1 MAQIYPFPAFRYNAG
16 KVSYD
21 RVLTQPYDKI
31 SPAMQ
36 EKYYAAD
43 PHNLIA
49 IEKGLTF
56 PGDTPAGVEGEKN
69 VYTRAADALQKWIR
83 EQVVVQDTRPC
94 FYSYTQEY
102 TVPGTLDA
110 SGKGERLTRRGFIGA
125 GKLEEYSAGVVFRHE
140 HTLSGPKADRLEL
153 LRHTQT
159 HTGQLF
165 LLYSDAERIIDKILQ
180 QAESEAAPATEL
192 TDEYNVIHRLWVV
205 WQPERIAAIHKAMA
219 DQKLVIADGHHR
231 YETALN
237 YRNERRKETAR
248 EQGLPARAESH
259 DATASSPSLAATAA
273 SPSLSA
279 AASAAA
285 AQIGAPE
292 HIEGSSASVATA
304 TAASLATGATGAASS
319 SPSNSAA
326 SSIEAAPYEAAM
338 MTFVNTRSEGL
349 TILPTHR
356 VVANIPDF
364 SWPTVRR
371 YLEPWFA
378 AEVFTF
384 SSDAEKSAVRDKF
397 LKRLVEA
404 RASRAIG
411 VYPAPEPGA
420 KGGAFYVLTL
430 RPGANL
436 AQLLPNVSPLQRE
449 LDVVLLHDGILEP
462 ALGVTLA
469 AATAEKNLTY
479 EREASAAL
487 DAVDRK
493 AAQVAFLL
501 NACSVDQTWNIATSG
516 EVMPQKSTDFF
527 PKLMSGITMYRV

>member
-1 MAQIYPFPAFRYNAG
+1 MAKVYPFPAFRYNAS
-16 KVSYD
+16 KVAYD

-36 EKYYAAD
+36 DKYYAAD
-43 PHNLIA
+43 PHNLITV
-49 IEKGLTF
+49 EKGRVLS
-56 PGDTPAGVEGEKN
+56 GDTSVGVPEEKN
-69 VYTRAADALQKWIR
+69 VYTRAASALESWIR
-83 EQVVVQDTRPC
+83 EQIVVPDTRAC

-102 TVPGTLDA
+102 TVPGTQQ
-110 SGKGERLTRRGFIGA
+110 RLTRRGFIGA

-165 LLYSDAERIIDKILQ
+165 LLYSDPARVIDKILAE
-180 QAESEAAPATEL
+180 AESESAPATEL

-219 DQKLVIADGHHR
+219 SQKLVIADGHHR
-231 YETALN
+231 YETALT
-237 YRNERRKETAR
+237 YRNERRKKNAR
-248 EQGLPARAESH
+248 EQSLPDRAEAN
-259 DATASSPSLAATAA
+259 DATAA
-273 SPSLSA
+273 SPSLPAAAESA
-279 AASAAA
+279 AATEHVE
-285 AQIGAPE
+285 GA
-292 HIEGSSASVATA
+292 HASVATA
-304 TAASLATGATGAASS
+304 TAASLATGTATATSS
-319 SPSNSAA
+319 GGVLSL
-326 SSIEAAPYEAAM
+326 EATPYEAAM

-364 SWPTVRR
+364 SWATVRR

-384 SSDAEKSAVRDKF
+384 ATDVEKSTMREKF

-411 VYPAPEPGA
+411 VYPAPEAAKAGA
-420 KGGAFYVLTL
+420 YYVLTL

-436 AQLLPNVSPLQRE
+436 AELLPNVSPLQRD

-479 EREASAAL
+479 EREASSAL
-487 DAVDRK
+487 DAVDRR

-501 NACSVDQTWNIATSG
+501 NACTVDQTWNIATSG

>member
-1 MAQIYPFPAFRYNAG
+1 MAQVYPFPAYRYNAS
-16 KVSYD
+16 KVAYD

-36 EKYYAAD
+36 DKYYAAD

-49 IEKGLTF
+49 IEKGRVL
-56 PGDTPAGVEGEKN
+56 PGDTPAGVSDGKIEKN
-69 VYTRAADALQKWIR
+69 VYTRAADALQSWIR
-83 EQVVVQDTRPC
+83 EQIVVPDTRPC

-102 TVPGTLDA
+102 TVPDTQQ
-110 SGKGERLTRRGFIGA
+110 RLTRRGFIGA

-165 LLYSDAERIIDKILQ
+165 FLYSDADRVVDKILA
-180 QAESEAAPATEL
+180 QAEAESAPATEL
-192 TDEYNVIHRLWVV
+192 TDEYNVIHRLWVI
-205 WQPERIAAIHKAMA
+205 WQPERIEAIHKAMA

-237 YRNERRKETAR
+237 YRNERRKENAR
-248 EQGLPARAESH
+248 EHNLPESAEAH
-259 DATASSPSLAATAA
+259 DATAA
-273 SPSLSA
+273 SPSLSTSA
-279 AASAAA
+279 GTTAGTAAST
-285 AQIGAPE
+285 E
-292 HIEGSSASVATA
+292 HIEGASASVATA
-304 TAASLATGATGAASS
+304 TAASLATGAAATPAASVDKNLS
-319 SPSNSAA
+319 VDS
-326 SSIEAAPYEAAM
+326 APYEAAPFERAM
-338 MTFVNTRSEGL
+338 MTFVNTRCEGL

-356 VVANIPDF
+356 VVSNIPDF
-364 SWPTVRR
+364 SWAVVRR

-378 AEVFTF
+378 AETF
-384 SSDAEKSAVRDKF
+384 SFTDDKEKSEARQKF
-397 LKRLVEA
+397 LHRLVEA

-411 VYPAPEPGA
+411 AYPAPEKSGQGA
-420 KGGAFYVLTL
+420 YYVLTL

-436 AQLLPNVSPLQRE
+436 VELLPTVSPLQRE

-479 EREASAAL
+479 EREAAAAL
-487 DAVDRK
+487 DAVDRRV
-493 AAQVAFLL
+493 AQVAFLL
-501 NACSVDQTWNIATSG
+501 NACSVEQTWNIATSG

>member
-1 MAQIYPFPAFRYNAG
+1 MAQVYPFPAFRYNAG
-16 KVSYD
+16 KVAYD

-36 EKYYAAD
+36 DKYYAAD

-56 PGDTPAGVEGEKN
+56 PDDTPAGAPDERN
-69 VYTRAADALQKWIR
+69 VYTRAASALENWIR
-83 EQVVVQDTRPC
+83 EQIVVPDSRPC

-102 TVPGTLDA
+102 TVPGTLDEN
-110 SGKGERLTRRGFIGA
+110 GKGHRLTRRGFIGA

-165 LLYSDAERIIDKILQ
+165 LLYSDPARVIDKILA

-205 WQPERIAAIHKAMA
+205 WQPERIEAIHRAMA

-231 YETALN
+231 YETALT
-237 YRNERRKETAR
+237 YRNERRKENAR
-248 EQGLPARAESH
+248 EQDLPQRAEAQ
-259 DATASSPSLAATAA
+259 DATASSPALASSAGAAAT
-273 SPSLSA
+273 
-279 AASAAA
+279 
-285 AQIGAPE
+285 E
-292 HIEGSSASVATA
+292 HIEGASASVATA
-304 TAASLATGATGAASS
+304 TAASFATGEAPTEKF
-319 SPSNSAA
+319 
-326 SSIEAAPYEAAM
+326 SIEAAPYEAAPFERAM

-384 SSDAEKSAVRDKF
+384 SNDAEKSAMREKF
-397 LKRLVEA
+397 LHRLVEA
-404 RASRAIG
+404 RDSRAIG
-411 VYPAPEPGA
+411 VYPAPSNEKPGS
-420 KGGAFYVLTL
+420 GAYYVLAL

-436 AQLLPNVSPLQRE
+436 AELLPNVSPLQRE

-487 DAVDRK
+487 DAVDRR

-501 NACSVDQTWNIATSG
+501 NACTVDQTWNIATSG

>member
-1 MAQIYPFPAFRYNAG
+1 MAQVYPFPAFRYNAS
-16 KVSYD
+16 KVLYGN
-21 RVLTQPYDKI
+21 VLTQPYDKI

-36 EKYYAAD
+36 DKYYAAD
-43 PHNLIA
+43 PHNLIT
-49 IEKGLTF
+49 IEKGRTF
-56 PGDTPAGVEGEKN
+56 PGDTPAGVPDEKN
-69 VYTRAADALQKWIR
+69 VYTRAADALKNWIR
-83 EQVVVQDTRPC
+83 EQIVVQDTRPC

-102 TVPGTLDA
+102 TVPGTN
-110 SGKGERLTRRGFIGA
+110 ERLTRRGFIGA

-165 LLYSDAERIIDKILQ
+165 LLYSDPDRVIDKILV
-180 QAESEAAPATEL
+180 QAESESAPATEL
-192 TDEYNVIHRLWVV
+192 TDEYHVVHRLWVI
-205 WQPERIAAIHKAMA
+205 WQPERIEAIHKAMA

-231 YETALN
+231 YETALT
-237 YRNERRKETAR
+237 YRNERRKENAR
-248 EQGLPARAESH
+248 EQGLPDRAEAQ
-259 DATASSPSLAATAA
+259 DATASSPSLAA
-273 SPSLSA
+273 S
-279 AASAAA
+279 ASAAGVA
-285 AQIGAPE
+285 AATEHVEGA
-292 HIEGSSASVATA
+292 SASVATA
-304 TAASLATGATGAASS
+304 TAASLAT
-319 SPSNSAA
+319 SAA
-326 SSIEAAPYEAAM
+326 PSSALSVASAPYEAAM

-364 SWPTVRR
+364 SWATVRR

-378 AEVFTF
+378 AEVFAF
-384 SSDAEKSAVRDKF
+384 SNDAEKSAMRDKF
-397 LKRLVEA
+397 LRRLVEA

-411 VYPAPEPGA
+411 VYPAPEKAGA
-420 KGGAFYVLTL
+420 YYVLTL

-487 DAVDRK
+487 DAVDRR

-501 NACSVDQTWNIATSG
+501 NACTVDHTWNIATSG